1 MLHLLRQRRVY
12 AHGAGHIS
20 SWALAAADR
29 APISMADTGL
39 LSIDGGWAEVHA

>member
-1 MLHLLRQRRVY
+1 MLHLLRQRRVL

-20 SWALAAADR
+20 SRAMPAAER
-29 APISMADTGL
+29 APTSMADTGL